1 MVKLTDILKEI
12 LLEEKKKADRC
23 LRIAR
28 RKNPKS
34 SAYRSGNIERCRQGD
49 IWVGLKENLT
59 SIPVE
64 RVLKPN
70 GAIGNQGVTTDQ
82 IKDILKNVLHLLV
95 PENATMRE
103 MVDLF
108 KKDKKNIDNL
118 LDFTKKNPIVILELP
133 DGTIHIKDGH
143 HRAFLLH
150 QAGIKELPV
159 IEK

>member
-1 MVKLTDILKEI
+1 MKLTHILRQ
-12 LLEEKKKADRC
+12 LLEEQKKKEDRCKRIADR
-23 LRIAR
+23 RYD
-28 RKNPKS
+28 KP
-34 SAYRSGNIERCRQGD
+34 SAYKSGSIVRCRQGK
-49 IWVGLKENLT
+49 IWKKLKENLT

-64 RVLKPN
+64 RVLRPN
-70 GAIGNQGVTTDQ
+70 GAIGTQGVTTDQ
-82 IKDILKNVLHLLV
+82 IKGILQNVLNLPV

-133 DGTIHIKDGH
+133 DGTIQIKDGH

-159 IEK
+159 VKK